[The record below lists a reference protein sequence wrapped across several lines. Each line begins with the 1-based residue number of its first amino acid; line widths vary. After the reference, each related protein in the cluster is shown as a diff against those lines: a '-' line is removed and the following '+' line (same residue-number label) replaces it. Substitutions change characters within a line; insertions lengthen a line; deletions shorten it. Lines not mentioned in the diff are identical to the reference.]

1 MKKVLQ
7 MASAFIGIIIGAG
20 FASGQEIL
28 QYFTSFGLLGTIAI
42 IIATALFAYVGMILT
57 RLGSR
62 MRANNHSDV
71 IYKISGKFIGRIID
85 YILVAVLIGVGVVMI
100 AGGGSTLNQ
109 QFGLPF
115 WVGALLMVVLLS
127 LAAVNDVSRVV
138 NIIGSIT
145 PFLIISVVLVAI
157 YTLFTMDGS
166 FSQLSAIAAEQ
177 PKALPN
183 WALSAVNYVSFNIAV
198 GASMSIVMGGDEKD
212 EKTAALGGLFGGLG
226 IGVLI
231 LLSHYAILANIELVA
246 GVDMPMLKIVDEL
259 SPILGF
265 LYSLILFGMVFNTG
279 LSMFYSFG
287 ARFAHT
293 GTKKFKMITIG
304 SIVAGFGLSFVGFTS
319 LVSIFYPLFGYLGL
333 VLCAVLIVASF
344 RIKKYKALSAEQKAA

>member
-7 MASAFIGIIIGAG
+7 IASAFIGIIIGAG

-28 QYFTSFGLLGTIAI
+28 QYFTSFGLIGTIAVI
-42 IIATALFAYVGMILT
+42 ISTALFAYIGMILT

-62 MRANNHSDV
+62 MKANNHSDV
-71 IYKISGKFIGRIID
+71 IYQISGRFIGRIID

-100 AGGGSTLNQ
+100 AGGGSTLQQ
-109 QFGLPF
+109 QFDLPF
-115 WVGALLMVVLLS
+115 WVGALLMAILLS
-127 LAAVNDVSRVV
+127 LAAVNNVSRVV

-145 PFLIISVVLVAI
+145 PFLILSIILVAI

-166 FSQLSAIAAEQ
+166 FSQLSTLAAQQ

-183 WALSAVNYVSFNIAV
+183 WALSAINYVSFNIAV
-198 GASMSIVMGGDEKD
+198 GASMSIVMGGDESN
-212 EKTAALGGLFGGLG
+212 EKTAAWGGFVGGLG

-231 LLSHYAILANIELVA
+231 LLSHYAILANIESVA
-246 GVDMPMLKIVDEL
+246 GYDMPMLKIVDDL
-259 SPILGF
+259 SPVLGF
-265 LYSLILFGMVFNTG
+265 IYSLILYGMVFNTG

-293 GTKKFKMITIG
+293 GTKKFKIITIG

-333 VLCAVLIVASF
+333 LLSAVLIIASF
-344 RIKKYKALSAEQKAA
+344 RIKKYKATSSHQEVA